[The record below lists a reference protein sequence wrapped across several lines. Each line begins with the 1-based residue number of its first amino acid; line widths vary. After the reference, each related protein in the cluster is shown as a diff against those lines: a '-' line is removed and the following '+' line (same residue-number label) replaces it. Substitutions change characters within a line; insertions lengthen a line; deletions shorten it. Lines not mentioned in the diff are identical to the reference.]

1 MILHVKIAKVMILS
15 YLLHCFLIFQVTHN
29 ENKLLAVAFFSVRQ
43 PARRQKKAGGQQPY
57 VCALH
62 EQERTHCESS
72 FLVANMQIKIEL
84 QTVCAK

>member
-1 MILHVKIAKVMILS
+1 VVAL
-15 YLLHCFLIFQVTHN
+15 N
-29 ENKLLAVAFFSVRQ
+29 ENKLLAGWALRVCPCVG
-43 PARRQKKAGGQQPY
+43 KKAQTEQQFD